1 MPPMIMMHDK
11 EPAQDLKD
19 KLGNLDDVELF
30 QNQVLV
36 AVYVRPEK
44 TKSGIYLTNQTRK
57 EDEIQGKVGLVVK
70 KGPTAFIDPTNS
82 WFDGIE
88 VDVGDW
94 VFFRP
99 SDGWSITLHKTPETV
114 LCRILDD
121 VNVRGRVSH
130 PDHVW

>member
-70 KGPTAFIDPTNS
+70 KGPAAFVDPTNS

-94 VFFRP
+94 VFFRL
-99 SDGWSITLHKTPETV
+99 TL
-114 LCRILDD
+114 
-121 VNVRGRVSH
+121 N
-130 PDHVW
+130 